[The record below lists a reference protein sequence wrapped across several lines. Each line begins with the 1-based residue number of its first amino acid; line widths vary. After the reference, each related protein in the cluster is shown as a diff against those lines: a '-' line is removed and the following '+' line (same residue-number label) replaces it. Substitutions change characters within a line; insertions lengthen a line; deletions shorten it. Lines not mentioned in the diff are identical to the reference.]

1 MVEDILQQS
10 LPGFIDA
17 VRISDLSQGTNP
29 LRILSIR
36 ALPDQPG
43 DEQYPQ
49 TSWINEGNDGEK
61 STNPMTGKEHEEEEA
76 GEYRSP
82 ASFAV
87 GPTPGESMC

>member
-43 DEQYPQ
+43 DEGYPK
-49 TSWINEGNDGEK
+49 TGWINEGNSDVK
-61 STNPMTGKEHEEEEA
+61 SSNPMTGKEENEDDA
-76 GEYRSP
+76 GEYT
-82 ASFAV
+82 FLQ
-87 GPTPGESMC
+87 GSMTIRI

>member
-43 DEQYPQ
+43 DEGYPK
-49 TSWINEGNDGEK
+49 TGWINEGNSDVK
-61 STNPMTGKEHEEEEA
+61 STDPMKGEEFKEDDA
-76 GEYRSP
+76 GQFDP
-82 ASFAV
+82 
-87 GPTPGESMC
+87 

>member
-29 LRILSIR
+29 LRILAIR

-43 DEQYPQ
+43 DEGYPK
-49 TSWINEGNDGEK
+49 TGWINEGNSDVK
-61 STNPMTGKEHEEEEA
+61 SSNPMTGKEHGEDDA
-76 GEYRSP
+76 GKPYLQS
-82 ASFAV
+82 
-87 GPTPGESMC
+87 